1 MAKITG
7 YRKIF
12 INLGIILFFIVLAYA
27 YLSPLVEGK
36 ILKMPDIEHFSGMS
50 KELVDYRNETGDE
63 ALWTNRMFGGMPAYL
78 ISTLYPGNWAD
89 FFAGNM
95 RKIFSV
101 ASFII
106 LYLLGFYTLLSSLG
120 FNRWLSV
127 VGSIAFGFSSYF
139 LIIIGAGH
147 TSKANAI
154 GYLAPVIAGVLLAF
168 RGKPLA
174 GGLLFA
180 AALSLEIL
188 AGHMQITYYGFLLIG
203 IYVIVQLVY
212 SIKEKDLSSYFRAV
226 LYLAAGAII
235 GVGMNFSRLYT
246 TWEYSKDT
254 IRGPSELTS
263 DNANQT
269 SGLDKDYVV
278 QWSQGIDETM
288 TLLIPNFMG
297 GSTST
302 NPTVKGETYQ
312 LLRDNN
318 VQNPREAL
326 KSIILYHGE
335 KPGTAGPY
343 YFGAIVVFLFVLG
356 LFIVKGPFKWWLLI
370 AAVVSVLMAW
380 GKNFMG
386 LTSFLLDYLPMYNKF
401 RAPEMTL
408 VIAAFA
414 FPLLGFLTLHQIT
427 TGKVDKKNFQ
437 KGMLWA
443 FLLTGGISLL
453 LFAAPGMSGN
463 FSAPFDVNYPDWLLP
478 GILADREKLLK
489 TDAIRSFAFIL
500 AGAGLIYLWR
510 LKKIKNNLLYIGL
523 GFFILIDLWSVD
535 KRFLNNDNFVAK
547 REAEN
552 PFPLTPADE
561 AILKDK
567 NLSFRVLPLQNPF
580 QDARASYY
588 HKNVGGYHAAKLR
601 RYDEL
606 IEHRLIPEIN
616 TMINQFQSTASPDS
630 VFAPLSS
637 INMMNSKYIIYDLNS
652 TPLVNPNALGN
663 AWFVSRFSVVENAD
677 EEIRALDKFDP
688 SEVAVVDKR
697 VAGFVEGKNFQK
709 DKNGFV
715 RLTEYQP
722 NYLKYE
728 SKAATEQ
735 LTVFSEIFYEKGW
748 NAFVDGEKVPHFRV
762 NYVLRAMVLPSGEHT
777 VEFRFE
783 PKSYYMGNKIS
794 LASSFIF
801 MLLLLGFVYV
811 EIRKKINSEKFQ
823 EDDKVT
829 FQ

>member
-1 MAKITG
+1 MQK
-7 YRKIF
+7 K
-12 INLGIILFFIVLAYA
+12 INLKSAGKNGLILLFIVG
-27 YLSPLVEGK
+27 LSLVYFFPQIEGK
-36 ILKMPDIEHFSGMS
+36 IIEQPDIKQFQGMS
-50 KELVDYRNETGDE
+50 KELVDFRKTTGE
-63 ALWTNRMFGGMPAYL
+63 ESIWTNNMFSGMPGYL
-78 ISTLYPGNWAD
+78 ISVEFPENFIR
-89 FFAGNM
+89 FFHFG
-95 RKIFSV
+95 
-101 ASFII
+101 FIKLLHPAAMLI
-106 LYLLGFYTLLSSLG
+106 LYTLGFYVLLLLLGINKFQSLIG
-120 FNRWLSV
+120 A
-127 VGSIAFGFSSYF
+127 IAFGFSSYF

-147 TSKANAI
+147 NSKAYAI
-154 GYLAPVIAGVLLAF
+154 GYLPIVIAGVLLAF
-168 RGKPLA
+168 RGKPRA

-263 DNANQT
+263 DNVNQT

-370 AAVVSVLMAW
+370 AAVASVLMAW

-427 TGKVDKKNFQ
+427 TGKVEKKDFQ

-453 LFAAPGMSGN
+453 LFAAPGMAGN

-478 GILADREKLLK
+478 GILADREELLK

-500 AGAGLIYLWR
+500 AGAGLIYLWH

-567 NLSFRVLPLQNPF
+567 DLSYRVLPLQNPF
-580 QDARASYY
+580 QDARTSYY

-652 TPLVNPNALGN
+652 APLVNSNALGN
-663 AWFVSRFSVVENAD
+663 AWFVSRFNLVENAD

-688 SEVAVVDKR
+688 SDEAVVDKR
-697 VAGFVEGKNFQK
+697 FAGFVESKNFQK
-709 DKNGFV
+709 DKNGFI

-762 NYVLRAMVLPSGEHT
+762 NYVLRAMVLPSGDHT

-783 PKSYYMGNKIS
+783 PKSYYIGNKVS
-794 LASSFIF
+794 LASSFLF
-801 MLLLLGFVYV
+801 ALLLLGFIYV
-811 EIRKKINSEKFQ
+811 EIRKRQTLKN
-823 EDDKVT
+823 
-829 FQ
+829 